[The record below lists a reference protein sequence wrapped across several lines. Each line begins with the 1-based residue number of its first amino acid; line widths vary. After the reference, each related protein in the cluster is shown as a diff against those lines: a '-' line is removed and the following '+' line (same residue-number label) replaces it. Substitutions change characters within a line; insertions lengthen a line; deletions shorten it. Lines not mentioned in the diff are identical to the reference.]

1 MRRPKYAIS
10 QKTGGQSAGDR
21 SGLAMIHKRQLAFWI
36 VTLVVFAFLLWL
48 LSDILL
54 PFVAGLAL
62 AYLQTPLADR
72 LERLG
77 MNRTLAALLIIGF
90 VVLTFILLALLLVPI
105 LAEQAAALIAG
116 IPAYVAR
123 VQALLSDPGPP
134 WLRQLLNG
142 GDAGKTMTQV
152 VSQGAGYVTTLLL
165 SVWAGGKALVS
176 FISVLVIMPVVT
188 FYLICDWHEMV
199 ATLDGWVPP
208 QNRQTVHRLVGE
220 IDAAVSGFL
229 RGQAGVCLI
238 VGIYY
243 AIALSLVGLN
253 FGLLIGLTAGVLTFM
268 PYVGSMTGLLLAA
281 SVAVG
286 QFWPQWISIAAVIGI
301 FLVGQF
307 VEGSVLGPKLVG
319 DRVGLHPV
327 WLIFAM
333 FAFGYLL
340 GFVGLLIAVP
350 LAAAV
355 AVLFRFGLDCYFASP
370 LYQGEDSG

>member
-1 MRRPKYAIS
+1 M
-10 QKTGGQSAGDR
+10 
-21 SGLAMIHKRQLAFWI
+21 L
-36 VTLVVFAFLLWL
+36 LLWL

-77 MNRTLAALLIIGF
+77 MNRTLAALLIVGAL
-90 VVLTFILLALLLVPI
+90 VLTFILLALLLVPI
-105 LAEQAAALIAG
+105 LLEQAAALITG
-116 IPAYVAR
+116 IPNFVAR
-123 VQALLSDPGPP
+123 VQALLTDPGPP
-134 WLRQLLNG
+134 WLRQFLNA
-142 GDAGKTMTQV
+142 GDASKTMTDLLG
-152 VSQGAGYVTTLLL
+152 QGAGYMTTLLRSL
-165 SVWAGGKALVS
+165 WAGGKALVS

-208 QNRQTVHRLVGE
+208 QYRETVRRLVRE
-220 IDAAVSGFL
+220 IDAAISGFL
-229 RGQAGVCLI
+229 RGQAAVCLI
-238 VGIYY
+238 IGTYY
-243 AIALSLVGLN
+243 AVALSLMGLN

-268 PYVGSMTGLLLAA
+268 PYVGSMAGLLIAT

-286 QFWPQWISIAAVIGI
+286 QFWPQWTSIATVVGI

-307 VEGSVLGPKLVG
+307 VEGNVLAPKLVG
-319 DRVGLHPV
+319 DHVGLHPV

-350 LAAAV
+350 LAAAI
-355 AVLFRFGLDCYFASP
+355 AVLFRFGLSRYFASP
-370 LYQGEDSG
+370 FYQGEQPG

>member
-1 MRRPKYAIS
+1 
-10 QKTGGQSAGDR
+10 
-21 SGLAMIHKRQLAFWI
+21 MIHQRHLTFWI
-36 VTLVVFAFLLWL
+36 AALVVFWFLLWL

-77 MNRTLAALLIIGF
+77 MNRTLAALLIVGF

-105 LAEQAAALIAG
+105 LAQQAAALIAG
-116 IPAYVAR
+116 IPSYAAR
-123 VQALLSDPGPP
+123 LQALLSDPGPP

-142 GDAGKTMTQV
+142 GDAGKTMSQV
-152 VSQGAGYVTTLLL
+152 MAQGAGYVTTLMQ
-165 SVWAGGKALVS
+165 SVWAGGKALAS
-176 FISVLVIMPVVT
+176 FLSVLVIMPVVT

-199 ATLDGWVPP
+199 AILDGWVPP
-208 QNRQTVHRLVGE
+208 QNRATVHRLVGE
-220 IDAAVSGFL
+220 IDAAISGFL
-229 RGQAGVCLI
+229 RGQAGVCLV

-243 AIALSLVGLN
+243 AVALSLVGLK

-268 PYVGSMTGLLLAA
+268 PYIGSMTGLLIAA

-286 QFWPQWISIAAVIGI
+286 QFWPNWISIAIVIGI

-307 VEGSVLGPKLVG
+307 IEGNVLGPKLVG

-350 LAAAV
+350 LAAAIG
-355 AVLFRFGLDCYFASP
+355 VLFRFGLSRYYASP
-370 LYQGEDSG
+370 FYLDEESG

>member
-1 MRRPKYAIS
+1 
-10 QKTGGQSAGDR
+10 
-21 SGLAMIHKRQLAFWI
+21 MIHKRHLAFWI
-36 VTLVVFAFLLWL
+36 AVLLAFAFLLWL
-48 LSDILL
+48 LSEILL

-62 AYLQTPLADR
+62 GYLQSPLADR

-77 MNRTLAALLIIGF
+77 MNRTLAALLIIGT
-90 VVLTFILLALLLVPI
+90 VVLIFILVALLLAPI

-116 IPAYVAR
+116 IPTYVAR
-123 VQALLSDPGPP
+123 TQALLSQSGPP
-134 WLRQLLNG
+134 WLQQFLHG
-142 GDAGKTMTQV
+142 GDAGKSVTGLV
-152 VSQGAGYVTTLLL
+152 AQGAGYLATLIG

-176 FISVLVIMPVVT
+176 FGSLLVIMPVVT
-188 FYLICDWHEMV
+188 FYLICDWHQMV

-208 QNRQTVHRLVGE
+208 QNRATVRRLAGE

-229 RGQAGVCLI
+229 RGQASVCLI
-238 VGIYY
+238 IGIYY
-243 AIALSLVGLN
+243 ALALSLIGLN

-268 PYVGSMTGLLLAA
+268 PYVGSMTGLLLAT

-286 QFWPQWISIAAVIGI
+286 QFWPHWGSIAGVVGI

-307 VEGSVLGPKLVG
+307 VEGNVLGPKLVG
-319 DRVGLHPV
+319 EHVGLHPV

-350 LAAAV
+350 LAASI
-355 AVLFRFGLDCYFASP
+355 AVLFRFGLSRYFESP
-370 LYQGEDSG
+370 FYQGEDSG